1 MRARS
6 NSRPTWSRL
15 APALLLLGAV
25 LGALLTAA
33 PASAQVYIPPPDD
46 LIEDLPVLPSAI
58 DPGIALPAPPPPS
71 APSTMTVGEA
81 KAEARST
88 GSALRGA
95 YEGLT
100 QAPGAAGQIP
110 DYQDTYPG
118 QTSYYTN
125 PEAMQSDGAVAGWNS
140 EAYQTANS
148 TTRPT
153 VDVTRS
159 DLSRATAIEADPNA
173 YLDGM
178 SADGSTG
185 SCTPLPP
192 GSGMPNTAE
201 WTCHVGS
208 SVVEQPRTCTR
219 SLSVTEWNDTLYQYL
234 CVTAAGFDGCASLV
248 GNAMCRKTAS
258 YPVPEYGLTVDY
270 YDCDSSVSDPNVY
283 LMGTLPKPP
292 PADAFQVVSNIYRCN
307 REGIA
312 DALTFDPITG
322 TPLQYLTGLQQCGSI
337 ASNASCTATSA
348 TAAGLAERSLCKTWD
363 FVGDPFGGGYLTCL
377 EPAAPEEVY
386 VCTANVAGIMAESSI
401 SKWFVETWTDNAC
414 AIDLGS
420 CTFASEQCTAAGET
434 RVIGGVAVT
443 RPCWEVTK
451 TYQCQTIVGGGN
463 DCGTLE
469 ATAGCSLAR
478 EICLDEPPRSDGTCD
493 VLERVYTCPI
503 PGTVQEPTQYI
514 CGGDVYCVNGECEAV
529 EREASDEFK
538 DAVVALNALGQ
549 ANAEFD
555 EAALTL
561 FRGTRESCSHK
572 VFGLSNCC
580 SGKGIPLLTP
590 WLCSSAEKLL
600 DEKDDA
606 GLCHKVGTYCSSSFL
621 GICVTKKDVYCCFQS
636 KISRILQE
644 QGRPQ
649 IGKPWGK
656 PKTETCE
663 GFSIFEFQQLD
674 LSVMDFSEVY
684 ADFMEAAKLPDE
696 AAALVSIQQKI
707 ADYYAANKP

>member
-1 MRARS
+1 MVRGRAGRFA
-6 NSRPTWSRL
+6 RL
-15 APALLLLGAV
+15 ALPCLLLV
-25 LGALLTAA
+25 LAAL
-33 PASAQVYIPPPDD
+33 PAQAQVYIPPPDD
-46 LIEDLPVLPSAI
+46 LIEELPVLPPDV
-58 DPGIALPAPPPPS
+58 DPVLPAPAPPPPS
-71 APSTMTVGEA
+71 ASNAMSAEEA

-88 GSALRGA
+88 GAALRGA
-95 YEGLT
+95 YQGLT
-100 QAPGAAGQIP
+100 QEAGAAGQVP
-110 DYQDTYPG
+110 GYQESYPG

-125 PEAMQSDGAVAGWNS
+125 PEALQTDGAVAGWNS

-153 VDVTRS
+153 IDVTRS
-159 DLSRATAIEADPNA
+159 DLARATAIEADPDA
-173 YLDGM
+173 YLEGM

-185 SCTPLPP
+185 DCVPLPP
-192 GSGMPNTAE
+192 GSGAPNTAE

-208 SVVEQPRTCTR
+208 QVVEQPRTCTS
-219 SLSVTEWNDTLYQYL
+219 SLSVTEWNDMLYQYV
-234 CVTAAGFDGCASLV
+234 CVIAPGFDGCASLA
-248 GNAMCRKTAS
+248 GNGQCHRTAT
-258 YPVPEYGLTVDY
+258 YPVPDYNLTVDT
-270 YDCDSSVSDPNVY
+270 YDCDAAVSDPNAY
-283 LMGTLPKPP
+283 LVATLPKPP
-292 PADAFQVVSNIYRCN
+292 PANAFQVTSNVYRCN
-307 REGIA
+307 SEGLDA
-312 DALTFDPITG
+312 ALTFDPVTG
-322 TPLQYLTGLQQCGSI
+322 APLQYLTGLQQCGAI
-337 ASNASCTATSA
+337 ASEPGCTRTTAS
-348 TAAGLAERSLCKTWD
+348 AAGLAERSLCKTWD
-363 FVGDPFGGGYLTCL
+363 FIGDPFGGGGYLYCL

-386 VCTANVAGIMAESSI
+386 ACSANVAGLTPEISV
-401 SKWFVETWTDNAC
+401 SKWFTENWTQNAC
-414 AIDLGS
+414 SIDPAS
-420 CTFASEQCTAAGET
+420 CTLASETCTAPSET
-434 RVIGGVAVT
+434 RMIDGVPVT
-443 RPCWEVTK
+443 RPCWETTR
-451 TYQCQTIVGGGN
+451 TYMCQTVVGGGN
-463 DCGTLE
+463 DCGALE
-469 ATAGCSLAR
+469 TQAGCSLAR
-478 EICLDEPPRSDGTCD
+478 EVCLDDPPAGDGSCA
-493 VLERVYTCPI
+493 VSERVYACPI
-503 PGTVQEPTQYI
+503 PGTSDEPAQYI
-514 CGGDVYCVNGECEAV
+514 CGGDVYCVNGDCEAV

-580 SGKGIPLLTP
+580 SGKGVPLLTP

-696 AAALVSIQQKI
+696 AAALVQIQQKI
-707 ADYYAANKP
+707 ADYYAAHKP